1 MNIPS
6 MTLNEVLGDEP
17 CWPSTSNALD
27 LLSEVEIILARDVPT
42 QEVFLVYGR
51 DRLKELIRDEEDG
64 DVDVLM
70 IDVARKTDELTQL
83 LALVQMAKQRYD
95 YVEVA

>member
-1 MNIPS
+1 MHIPS
-6 MTLNEVLGDEP
+6 MTLNEVLGDEMN
-17 CWPSTSNALD
+17 WPTTCNAID
-27 LLSEVEIILARDVPT
+27 LLSEVEVILGRDIPT

-51 DRLKELIRDEEDG
+51 NRLKALAKDKSE

-70 IDVARKTDELTQL
+70 IDIIRQTNELDRL
-83 LALVQMAKQRYD
+83 LALVQLAKHGDD

>member
-1 MNIPS
+1 MHIPS
-6 MTLNEVLGDEP
+6 MTLNEVLGSEMD
-17 CWPSTSNALD
+17 WPTTCNAID
-27 LLSEVEIILARDVPT
+27 LLSEVEVILGRDIPT

-51 DRLKELIRDEEDG
+51 NRLKELARDKSE

-70 IDVARKTDELTQL
+70 IDITRQTNELDRL
-83 LALVQMAKQRYD
+83 LALVQLAKHGDD